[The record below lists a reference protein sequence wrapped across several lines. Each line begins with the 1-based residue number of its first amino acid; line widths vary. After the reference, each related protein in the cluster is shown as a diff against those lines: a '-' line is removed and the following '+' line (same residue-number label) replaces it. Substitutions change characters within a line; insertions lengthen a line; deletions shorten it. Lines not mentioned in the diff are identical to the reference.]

1 MLSFF
6 DWIIVCFFTFIIL
19 FFGLL
24 VSKKSSENSK
34 EYFLSGRKLPWW
46 LLGISMVATTFSADT
61 PNLVT
66 EIVRKDGIAGNWQWW
81 AFSLTGMMTVFFYA
95 KLWRRSKVLTDLEF
109 YEKRYSG
116 KEAAFLRAFRA
127 IYLGLFFNVMIMAS
141 VSLAG
146 IKIGGLLLDLSPVE
160 CAFFTSVFTVIYSTL
175 GGLRSVIFTDFIQFI
190 LAMIGSIWACI
201 YIVSMDEI
209 GGLNSLFTHSN
220 VENKLNFFPDINDYK
235 SFFSLFIIY

>member
-109 YEKRYSG
+109 YELRYSG
-116 KEAAFLRAFRA
+116 KGAAFLRGFRA
-127 IYLGLFFNVMIMAS
+127 FYLGAVFNILIM
-141 VSLAG
+141 VL
-146 IKIGGLLLDLSPVE
+146 
-160 CAFFTSVFTVIYSTL
+160 C
-175 GGLRSVIFTDFIQFI
+175 
-190 LAMIGSIWACI
+190 
-201 YIVSMDEI
+201 
-209 GGLNSLFTHSN
+209 
-220 VENKLNFFPDINDYK
+220 
-235 SFFSLFIIY
+235 